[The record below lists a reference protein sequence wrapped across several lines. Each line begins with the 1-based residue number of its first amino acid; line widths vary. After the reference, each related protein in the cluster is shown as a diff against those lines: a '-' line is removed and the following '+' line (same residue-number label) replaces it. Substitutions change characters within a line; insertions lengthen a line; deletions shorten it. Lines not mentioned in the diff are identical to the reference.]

1 MTMEAKAA
9 KVYGMGG
16 HQLHTLSLLLCLR
29 SNRLRGGKCQHRS
42 ENHRLQDS
50 NGYLAGTRCPLPHNQ
65 RMSLGEAGWA
75 TAAAAATKGVEAKA
89 LEVALAVTVRK

>member
-9 KVYGMGG
+9 KVCGMGG
-16 HQLHTLSLLLCLR
+16 HQLRTLSLLLGLR
-29 SNRLRGGKCQHRS
+29 NNRLQDGKYQRRS

-65 RMSLGEAGWA
+65 RMSLGEA
-75 TAAAAATKGVEAKA
+75 
-89 LEVALAVTVRK
+89 LS